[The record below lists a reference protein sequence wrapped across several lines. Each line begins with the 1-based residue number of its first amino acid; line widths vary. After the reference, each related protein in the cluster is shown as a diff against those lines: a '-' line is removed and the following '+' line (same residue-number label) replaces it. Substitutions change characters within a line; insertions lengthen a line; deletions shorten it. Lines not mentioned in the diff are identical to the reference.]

1 MQRKPEI
8 TGMVKFRNA
17 VTGTAVTNWWDD
29 GSNHIAFGRGAKGY
43 VTINNSA
50 SAVTRTYQTSLPAG
64 EYTDLV
70 SATGAR
76 YTVDSSGRFTATVPQ
91 YGALAL
97 AVGSSTPVDPGTNRT
112 TVFYRTSWST
122 TNIHY
127 RVGSGAWTAAPGR
140 AMTPACTGYAKIDL
154 DLGSATSATAA
165 FNNGSGTWDNNGS
178 RDYTLSGASV
188 IVENGAVR
196 AGDPCQASATSTTV
210 YYPARWATTK
220 IHYKVGSG
228 SWTVAPGVTMAS
240 ACSGWVRHT
249 VASGGQPAR

>member
-1 MQRKPEI
+1 
-8 TGMVKFRNA
+8 
-17 VTGTAVTNWWDD
+17 
-29 GSNHIAFGRGAKGY
+29 
-43 VTINNSA
+43 
-50 SAVTRTYQTSLPAG
+50 
-64 EYTDLV
+64 
-70 SATGAR
+70 
-76 YTVDSSGRFTATVPQ
+76 
-91 YGALAL
+91 
-97 AVGSSTPVDPGTNRT
+97 
-112 TVFYRTSWST
+112 
-122 TNIHY
+122 
-127 RVGSGAWTAAPGR
+127 
-140 AMTPACTGYAKIDL
+140 MTPACTGYAKIDL

-249 VASGGQPAR
+249 VASGGQPVVAAFNDGSGTWDNNGSRDYTLTGAVARVDSGQVSATSPCP